1 MKISLENLYVNIAA
15 SRVNHNFKSFEIEKG
30 GLILMMIMVMMT
42 MMIMRMKTICD
53 VINKSRIKVKV
64 VLIM

>member
-1 MKISLENLYVNIAA
+1 
-15 SRVNHNFKSFEIEKG
+15 
-30 GLILMMIMVMMT
+30 MMITVMTMIMFMMM

-64 VLIM
+64 VMIM